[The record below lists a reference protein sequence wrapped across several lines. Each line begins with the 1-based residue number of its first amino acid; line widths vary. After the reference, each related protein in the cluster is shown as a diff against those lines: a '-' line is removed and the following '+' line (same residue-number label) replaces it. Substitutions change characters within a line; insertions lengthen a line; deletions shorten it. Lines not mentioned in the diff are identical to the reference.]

1 MTVVLICVAAALVL
15 GVAVRVTLVRR
26 RRSAPSRLQIESR
39 PVTSVR
45 VLRDEHEVQEAAGRA
60 REREQLL
67 ARAAVERAARFDALT
82 SGNERL
88 KFS

>member
-26 RRSAPSRLQIESR
+26 RRSAPSRQIESR